1 MRLQLFI
8 FISIALLIYFG
19 LHTLLF
25 FLLTHFFS
33 PKTRSTQLG
42 LALVLLLLALSFI
55 TAFIWTQFSTH
66 KFLHGFYYGSA
77 IWLGT
82 MVNLLL
88 VFGVGLLV
96 ITILHWFFPE
106 IDRKT
111 FGLFLLGFAVLY
123 TSYGLYHAG
132 QLKTIFLSIPIKNA
146 PEEWHGKKIAQ
157 VSDVHLGIMN
167 GEALSRRIVD
177 VINRQKV
184 DFVFIT
190 GDLFDGAGDELSNS
204 IKPFNRIKVPIYY
217 ITGNHETYLGIDK
230 VLSAIEKTRIR
241 LLRDE
246 IIDLGGV
253 QLIGI
258 DYPQRG
264 WRKDIQPVL
273 EKMDQ
278 SKPAILLYHEPAQIE
293 IAKRYK
299 VSLQLAGH
307 THNGQM
313 WPMKIFTSLIYNRFD
328 YGLHQM
334 GDYAIYTTSGS
345 GTWAP
350 PMRIG
355 STSEVV
361 IITIL

>member
-8 FISIALLIYFG
+8 FISSALLIYFG
-19 LHTLLF
+19 IHTLLF
-25 FLLTHFFS
+25 FLLTKFFS
-33 PKTRSTQLG
+33 PKTRSAQFG

-55 TAFIWTQFSTH
+55 TAFIWTQFSPH
-66 KFLHGFYYGSA
+66 KFLHGFYYGTA

-88 VFGVGLLV
+88 IYGAGLLLFIV
-96 ITILHWFFPE
+96 LHAFFPGIE
-106 IDRKT
+106 RKT
-111 FGLFLLGFAVLY
+111 FSLFLLGLVILY

-132 QLKTIFLSIPIKNA
+132 QLKTKFLSLPVKNA
-146 PEEWHGKKIAQ
+146 PGDWKGKKIAQ

-167 GEALSRRIVD
+167 GEKLSRKIAALID
-177 VINRQKV
+177 QQKV

-190 GDLFDGAGDELSNS
+190 GDLFDGVGDDLAKLIEPLD
-204 IKPFNRIKVPIYY
+204 RINAPIFY

-230 VLSAIEKTRIR
+230 AISAISKTKIR

-246 IIDLGGV
+246 IVDLGGI

-258 DYPQRG
+258 DYPPRG
-264 WRKDIQPVL
+264 WKKDIKPVL
-273 EKMDQ
+273 ERMDQ
-278 SKPAILLYHEPAQIE
+278 TKPAILLYHEPARIE
-293 IAKRYK
+293 TAKAYNI
-299 VSLQLAGH
+299 SLQLSGH

-313 WPMKIFTSLIYNRFD
+313 WPMKIFTSLIYQGFD

-334 GDYAIYTTSGS
+334 GDFALYTTSGA
-345 GTWAP
+345 GTWGP

-355 STSEVV
+355 STAEVV
-361 IITIL
+361 IITIQ

>member
-1 MRLQLFI
+1 MRLQLIF

-25 FLLTHFFS
+25 FLLTRFFS
-33 PKTRSTQLG
+33 PGTRSARLG
-42 LALVLLLLALSFI
+42 LALILLFLSLSFI

-66 KFLHGFYYGSA
+66 KFLQGFYYGSA
-77 IWLGT
+77 VWLGT

-88 VFGVGLLV
+88 IFGAGLLV
-96 ITILHWFFPE
+96 INLFQWFFPGIE
-106 IDRKT
+106 RKT

-132 QLKTIFLSIPIKNA
+132 QLKTKFLSIPIKNV
-146 PEEWHGKKIAQ
+146 PKEWQGKKLAQ
-157 VSDVHLGIMN
+157 VSDVHLGLMN
-167 GEALSRRIVD
+167 GEVLSRRIAAI
-177 VINRQKV
+177 INEQKV

-190 GDLFDGAGDELSNS
+190 GDLFDGIGDDLAQS
-204 IKPFNRIKVPIYY
+204 IKPFDRIKAPIYY

-230 VLSAIEKTRIR
+230 ALSAIEKTKIRI
-241 LLRDE
+241 LRDE
-246 IIDLGGV
+246 IVDLGGV

-264 WRKDIQPVL
+264 WKKDIKSVL
-273 EKMDQ
+273 EKIDPK
-278 SKPAILLYHEPAQIE
+278 KPSILLYHEPAQIE
-293 IAKRYK
+293 TAQRFN
-299 VSLQLAGH
+299 VSLQLSGH
-307 THNGQM
+307 THNGQI
-313 WPMKIFTSLIYNRFD
+313 WPMKIFTSLVYKGFD

-334 GDYAIYTTSGS
+334 GDYAIYTTSGA

-355 STSEVV
+355 STSEIA
-361 IITIL
+361 IITIQ

>member
-1 MRLQLFI
+1 MRLQLFL

-25 FLLTHFFS
+25 FLLAKFFN
-33 PKTRSTQLG
+33 PKTRSAQFG
-42 LALVLLLLALSFI
+42 LALVLFILALSFI

-77 IWLGT
+77 VWLGT

-88 VFGVGLLV
+88 IFAAGLLV
-96 ITILHWFFPE
+96 VTVLHWFIPGIE
-106 IDRKT
+106 RKN

-123 TSYGLYHAG
+123 SSYGLYHAG
-132 QLKTIFLSIPIKNA
+132 QLKTKFLSIPIKNA
-146 PEEWHGKKIAQ
+146 PKEWHGKKLAQ
-157 VSDVHLGIMN
+157 ISDVHLGIMN
-167 GEALSRRIVD
+167 GEGLSRKIAAI
-177 VINRQKV
+177 INEQKV

-190 GDLFDGAGDELSNS
+190 GDLFDGAGDNLSQS
-204 IKPFNRIKVPIYY
+204 IKPFDRITVPIYY
-217 ITGNHETYLGIDK
+217 ITGNHETYLGIDTA
-230 VLSAIEKTRIR
+230 LSAIEKTKIKI
-241 LLRDE
+241 LRDE
-246 IIDLGGV
+246 IVDLGGV

-264 WRKDIQPVL
+264 LKKDIRPVL
-273 EKMDQ
+273 EKMDRI
-278 SKPAILLYHEPAQIE
+278 KPAILLYHEPSHIE
-293 IAKRYK
+293 TAKRFN

-313 WPMKIFTSLIYNRFD
+313 WPMKIFTSLVYKGFN

-334 GDYAIYTTSGS
+334 GDYAIYITSGS
-345 GTWAP
+345 GTWGP

-355 STSEVV
+355 STAEVV
-361 IITIL
+361 IVTIQ